1 MLPKYTSYYDES
13 KRKKRQ
19 YCVPQARAS
28 VEEGIWSIKTSTLT
42 VFLLTENTW
51 YYRNTTNLFPHF
63 KVHNAFYLLM
73 QHLFSLDIATKNSRA
88 RYSPKN
94 SRVLETAISHRHE
107 TRLLYN
113 TGPQASATTTI
124 SKRHQAFLQLLNI
137 VLHLGVNNQN
147 TFFNLCKETTATRES
162 QGNIWLSLVIL

>member
-1 MLPKYTSYYDES
+1 MKKAKE
-13 KRKKRQ
+13 RK
-19 YCVPQARAS
+19 
-28 VEEGIWSIKTSTLT
+28 GNT
-42 VFLLTENTW
+42 VFLKPGLMWKKVFEVSKQALPLSFYWLSNTW
-51 YYRNTTNLFPHF
+51 CYRNTTNLFPHF

-73 QHLFSLDIATKNSRA
+73 QYLFNLNITTKNSRA

>member
-1 MLPKYTSYYDES
+1 MKKAKE
-13 KRKKRQ
+13 RK
-19 YCVPQARAS
+19 
-28 VEEGIWSIKTSTLT
+28 GNI
-42 VFLLTENTW
+42 VFLKPGLMWKKVFEVSKQALPLSFYWLRNTW

-73 QHLFSLDIATKNSRA
+73 QHLFNLDITTKNSRA

>member
-1 MLPKYTSYYDES
+1 M
-13 KRKKRQ
+13 KK
-19 YCVPQARAS
+19 AK
-28 VEEGIWSIKTSTLT
+28 EKGNT
-42 VFLLTENTW
+42 VFLKPGVMWKKVFEVSKQALPLSFYWLRNTW

-63 KVHNAFYLLM
+63 KLHNAFYLLM
-73 QHLFSLDIATKNSRA
+73 QHLFNLDITTKNSRA
-88 RYSPKN
+88 RYSLKN

>member
-1 MLPKYTSYYDES
+1 MKKAKE
-13 KRKKRQ
+13 RK
-19 YCVPQARAS
+19 S
-28 VEEGIWSIKTSTLT
+28 NT
-42 VFLLTENTW
+42 VFLKPGLMWKKVFEVSKQALPLSFYWLSNTW
-51 YYRNTTNLFPHF
+51 YYRNTINLFPHF

-73 QHLFSLDIATKNSRA
+73 QYLFNLDITTKNSRA